1 MPSVITKSEWENERH
16 QQSHGLLS
24 PGEHKVFGQSDQPNL
39 DANQTHALVFAKT
52 GQCQIYSGNQT
63 SNRLEKNPPAW
74 DEWIPLT
81 YFDEWSETRCLV
93 HDTHLT
99 SMRVRGLV
107 EPSIGLTY
115 DNTCHYNWVW
125 TSEKRVLLKRDHNF
139 SHVHQSFDSV
149 LTRTPLASQW
159 ALNKFIMT
167 LMAVSLCVVHTSS
180 ARLLMIK
187 VTRTLTGLNVIFL
200 EKSPNTYGS

>member
-81 YFDEWSETRCLV
+81 YFDRWSETRCLMY
-93 HDTHLT
+93 DTFDLDACSGT
-99 SMRVRGLV
+99 R
-107 EPSIGLTY
+107 
-115 DNTCHYNWVW
+115 W
-125 TSEKRVLLKRDHNF
+125 TEYRSDLRQHMSLQLGVNKWKRVLLKRDHNF

-149 LTRTPLASQW
+149 LTRTLLASQW

-180 ARLLMIK
+180 ARLLMIE
-187 VTRTLTGLNVIFL
+187 VTRTLTGLNVLFL